1 MNKNTNRISKT
12 QTKNRKIIK
21 SKTET
26 VIVKETS
33 VNILSTNAR
42 NMKYKEED
50 LKNKVRVFKSSIFA
64 IHETHYKR
72 KGKFKMH
79 DFIVFES
86 IRKNKEHGGTML
98 DFNQY

>member
-1 MNKNTNRISKT
+1 M
-12 QTKNRKIIK
+12 
-21 SKTET
+21 
-26 VIVKETS
+26 IVKETS

-50 LKNKVRVFKSSIFA
+50 AKKKVRVFKSSIFA
-64 IHETHYKR
+64 IQETHYKR

-86 IRKNKEHGGTML
+86 IRKKKKKWGNNAWHSYWTATRTSK
-98 DFNQY
+98 QIQ

>member
-1 MNKNTNRISKT
+1 M
-12 QTKNRKIIK
+12 
-21 SKTET
+21 
-26 VIVKETS
+26 IVKETS

-64 IHETHYKR
+64 IQETHYKR

-86 IRKNKEHGGTML
+86 IRKKQRTWGHNAGHSYWTATSTSERV
-98 DFNQY
+98 Q